1 MEKKSKIAIGVILGV
16 LVLAGVGVIAGCGG
30 GGGSQEPTAP
40 AAVTPTLPAV
50 SDGLPPDPGA
60 SGKLTLA
67 GIDSDADGV
76 RDDIQRYIALN
87 HPDSAKERAA
97 LTQDAKVMQSAL
109 LDANDKAKSV
119 QHGEEASKSS
129 ECLWYTFGSVDI
141 AYQAEISLRAVALNT
156 DERNRA
162 YFLYDSQLGGEVF
175 KGTPYDQLASTC
187 AVDPATLPN

>member
-16 LVLAGVGVIAGCGG
+16 LILVGVGAIAGCGG
-30 GGGSQEPTAP
+30 GGGSQGSGTPVV
-40 AAVTPTLPAV
+40 VTPTPPV
-50 SDGLPPDPGA
+50 PDGLPPDPGA

-67 GIDSDADGV
+67 GVDVDVDGV
-76 RDDIQRYIALN
+76 RDDIQRYIAVN

-97 LTQDAKVMQSAL
+97 LTQDAKVMQAAL

-129 ECLWYTFGSVDI
+129 ECLWYTFGSVDV